1 MRKSFK
7 VMVEKDEDGV
17 FVARVP
23 ELPGCVSDG
32 KTKDE
37 ALRNVKEAIEGY
49 LETLSEE
56 GWPLPKVVS
65 EETITVDVKA

>member
-1 MRKSFK
+1 MQRSFK
-7 VMVEKDEDGV
+7 VILEQDEDGI

-32 KTKDE
+32 KTKEE
-37 ALRNVKEAIEGY
+37 ALKNIREAIEGY
-49 LETLSEE
+49 METLRYE

-65 EETITVDVKA
+65 EETVTVEVKA